1 MVQGPARVKARAAP
15 AALWLLAALARSRCG
30 HMPERHLGSY
40 SHADAPWAQPPKPGR
55 PSLLSGKDM
64 QASPNSRTSTGRRQ
78 AMRGTARLSACSGAQ
93 AVVAAALRLLG
104 ALAAAP
110 ERAAALAANGT
121 ATRQLAAA
129 GQLLARAVDV
139 EAKYLARLEGA
150 ARAG

>member
-1 MVQGPARVKARAAP
+1 MGPTTQAGPTIPVVRQRHAGITQQP
-15 AALWLLAALARSRCG
+15 NEHWQTSG
-30 HMPERHLGSY
+30 HV
-40 SHADAPWAQPPKPGR
+40 
-55 PSLLSGKDM
+55 
-64 QASPNSRTSTGRRQ
+64 
-78 AMRGTARLSACSGAQ
+78 RGTARPSACSGAQ